1 MFVVA
6 YILYV
11 VLFFTLLY
19 WSETIENELLKH
31 LVVLCCCM
39 MLMGV
44 IFGLIFVLPLLTF

>member
-11 VLFFTLLY
+11 VLFFALLY
-19 WSETIENELLKH
+19 WSEGIENERLKCT
-31 LVVLCCCM
+31 VVGICCM